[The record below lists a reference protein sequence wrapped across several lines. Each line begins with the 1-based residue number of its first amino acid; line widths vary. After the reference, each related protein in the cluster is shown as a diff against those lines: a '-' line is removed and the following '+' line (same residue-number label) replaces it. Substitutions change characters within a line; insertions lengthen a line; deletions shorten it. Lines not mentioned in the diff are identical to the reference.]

1 MKKRIL
7 VAPLNW
13 GIGHATRCI
22 PIINGLLDEG
32 FSPIIASD
40 GEALQLLQKEFKDL
54 IFVELPGYN
63 IRYSKTKSTFKWLLF
78 LQLLKI
84 RKAIKAEHK
93 LIRKIV
99 HDYAIE
105 GIISDNRLG
114 VYSSKVP
121 SVFMTHQ
128 LNVLS
133 GMTTKISTKLHDNYL
148 KKFDECW
155 VPDFDGEPNLSGK
168 LSHNFKSK
176 ELTIKYIGAISRLK
190 KTKTKPKNR
199 FMVLLSGP
207 EPQRTILEEKLL
219 DILKVLPGLIIF
231 VRGKIEEKQVIENR
245 PPFAIYNFMET
256 EELQNYIN
264 NSDIIISRSGYT
276 TIMDLAKLG
285 KQAFFIPTPGQYEQ
299 EYLAEFL
306 EKSKIAPYCNQ
317 DDFSLSQLDKLTN
330 YSGFKTFENEI
341 DFKQLFSLF

>member
-32 FSPIIASD
+32 FDPIIASD
-40 GEALQLLQKEFKDL
+40 GEALQLLKKEFKDL
-54 IFVELPGYN
+54 IFVELPSYN
-63 IRYSKTKSTFKWLLF
+63 IRYSKTKSAFKWLLF
-78 LQLLKI
+78 LQLPKI
-84 RKAIKAEHK
+84 RKAINREHK
-93 LIRKIV
+93 LVRKII

-121 SVFMTHQ
+121 SVFTTHQ
-128 LNVLS
+128 LTVLS
-133 GMTTKISTKLHDNYL
+133 GNTTKFSTFLHTCYI
-148 KKFDECW
+148 KKFNECW
-155 VPDFDGEPNLSGK
+155 VPDFEGEPNLSGK

-176 ELTIKYIGAISRLK
+176 ELTIKYIGALSRLK
-190 KTKTKPKNR
+190 KTETKPKNR

-207 EPQRTILEEKLL
+207 EPQRSILEERLL
-219 DILKVLPGLIIF
+219 DELKVLPGLIIF
-231 VRGKIEEKQVIENR
+231 VRGKIEVEQVIVNQ
-245 PPFAIYNFMET
+245 PPFAIYNFMEA
-256 EELQNYIN
+256 EELQKHIN

-285 KQAFFIPTPGQYEQ
+285 KQAFFIPTPGQFEQ
-299 EYLAEFL
+299 EYLAKYL
-306 EKSKIAPYCNQ
+306 EKSKIAPYCEQ
-317 DDFSLSQLDKLTN
+317 DDFSLSQLNKSVN
-330 YSGFKTFENEI
+330 YSGFKSFENEI